1 MPRSASVPL
10 GLLDTGRSV
19 ADGSVTRCQGAD
31 GFLAVF
37 LGERALF
44 GRRLACRA
52 GILLVLVLDKDT
64 MNNETRE
71 QMLMTPQL
79 IQFSTVVA
87 GNTHN
92 PSILNPDFLAAQDI
106 VPEGWGWKLAET
118 FTTPPMALV
127 RYEQGVSITIEPN
140 RLQVIDAGLDDDPTV
155 SKAADIASA
164 YASAL
169 PHVHYTSVGIN
180 FQSIFEASSPEELLK
195 TRFVREGA
203 WDTAQRPLHAAG
215 LRLVYELSDGAR
227 VTLSLD
233 AGEAVKPGET
243 QKRPV
248 VIARANFNRN
258 CEGELAHTQVEQHL
272 RNVSGDWAT
281 YQELISATITTEA

>member
-1 MPRSASVPL
+1 
-10 GLLDTGRSV
+10 
-19 ADGSVTRCQGAD
+19 
-31 GFLAVF
+31 
-37 LGERALF
+37 
-44 GRRLACRA
+44 
-52 GILLVLVLDKDT
+52 
-64 MNNETRE
+64 MNSETRE
-71 QMLMTPQL
+71 QMLMTPHL

-92 PSILNPDFLAAQDI
+92 PSILNPDFLVAQDI
-106 VPEGWGWKLAET
+106 VPEGWGWKLAEN
-118 FTTPPMALV
+118 FTTPPMAIV

-140 RLQVIDAGLDDDPTV
+140 RLQVIDVGLDGDPTA

-180 FQSIFEASSPEELLK
+180 FQSILEASSPEEFLK
-195 TRFVREGA
+195 ARFVRKGA
-203 WDTAQRPLHAAG
+203 WDTSQRPLYAAG
-215 LRLVYELSDGAR
+215 LRLVYQLPGGVR

-248 VIARANFNRN
+248 VIARANFNRD
-258 CEGELAHTQVEQHL
+258 CEGHPAHSQVEQHL
-272 RNVSGDWAT
+272 SNVSADWAT
-281 YQELISATITTEA
+281 YQELVSATITTKA

>member
-1 MPRSASVPL
+1 M
-10 GLLDTGRSV
+10 
-19 ADGSVTRCQGAD
+19 
-31 GFLAVF
+31 LAF
-37 LGERALF
+37 
-44 GRRLACRA
+44 
-52 GILLVLVLDKDT
+52 DKDT
-64 MNNETRE
+64 MNNETWE
-71 QMLMTPQL
+71 QTLMTPQL

-92 PSILNPDFLAAQDI
+92 PSILNPDFLAAQGI
-106 VPEGWGWKLAET
+106 VSEGWGWKLAET

-127 RYEQGVSITIEPN
+127 RYEQRVSIRIEPN
-140 RLQVIDAGLDDDPTV
+140 RLEVIDDGLAEDPTA

-180 FQSIFEASSPEELLK
+180 FQSILEASSPEEFLK
-195 TRFVREGA
+195 ARFVRKGA
-203 WDTAQRPLHAAG
+203 WDTSQRPLHAAG
-215 LRLVYELSDGAR
+215 LRLVYHLSDGVR

-248 VIARANFNRN
+248 VIARANFNRD
-258 CEGELAHTQVEQHL
+258 CEGHPANAQVEQHL
-272 RNVSGDWAT
+272 SNVAADWAT
-281 YQELISATITTEA
+281 YQELVSATITTEV